1 MTTIDWLNEGYKA
14 TVWLG
19 MRCWRK
25 KKGVRR
31 WQKQG
36 VRSVRASSFGS
47 VPSRWA
53 WVLVLISSGFY
64 VLFFIKMLKTKNK
77 SNYVLTLKNAPRWF
91 WAPPPPL
98 ASSPAGVS
106 FRSSPTSRLW
116 WTCEPLTLLYKIKMP
131 AIKLL
136 KWFWLR
142 TKLIFRTTIGF
153 EHGRCCIRRK
163 KQKRTWKIVTNF
175 WRRRSWRSSLSL
187 DGNSRIEL
195 KLSLLSIHL
204 STLLV
209 FLSYLSDVFQY
220 KPKSFWFVFGRSII

>member
-1 MTTIDWLNEGYKA
+1 M
-14 TVWLG
+14 
-19 MRCWRK
+19 CWH
-25 KKGVRR
+25 
-31 WQKQG
+31 
-36 VRSVRASSFGS
+36 
-47 VPSRWA
+47 
-53 WVLVLISSGFY
+53 L
-64 VLFFIKMLKTKNK
+64 KMLQDDFGHHH
-77 SNYVLTLKNAPRWF
+77 LRWRL
-91 WAPPPPL
+91 ALLVCHLDHLQRQHYGGPL
-98 ASSPAGVS
+98 NPWL
-106 FRSSPTSRLW
+106 F
-116 WTCEPLTLLYKIKMP
+116 YKIKMP

-209 FLSYLSDVFQY
+209 FLSDLSDVFQY